1 MKNWYQLLIKNWN
14 EALSEKYY
22 VLKYIVNLI
31 VCYWLY
37 IHYTKLLVANRF
49 TPGVVLN
56 DRIQQCFEPVD
67 FSWAIFVLTYTC
79 IVAFIIYIIPR
90 PRHFYFT
97 ARAFLVVFLLRFAFI
112 HLIPLNPPADMIFLN
127 DPVLNWIVNNN
138 EITNDLFF
146 SGHVADISIFVL
158 CCRTKWLKYFLLVS
172 TVVIAVMLVWQHV
185 HYTADVLAA
194 PFFAYASYVVFAK
207 KGLRRYAS

>member
-1 MKNWYQLLIKNWN
+1 
-14 EALSEKYY
+14 
-22 VLKYIVNLI
+22 
-31 VCYWLY
+31 
-37 IHYTKLLVANRF
+37 
-49 TPGVVLN
+49 
-56 DRIQQCFEPVD
+56 
-67 FSWAIFVLTYTC
+67 
-79 IVAFIIYIIPR
+79 
-90 PRHFYFT
+90 
-97 ARAFLVVFLLRFAFI
+97 
-112 HLIPLNPPADMIFLN
+112 MIFLN